1 LQPKLRKLIKQIINE
16 VHKKHQPGGK
26 KKQHSDVIGLYTPE
40 FGALHF
46 SRFYQIADVT
56 QGNLIGT

>member
-1 LQPKLRKLIKQIINE
+1 MKCIKNINQGE
-16 VHKKHQPGGK
+16 K